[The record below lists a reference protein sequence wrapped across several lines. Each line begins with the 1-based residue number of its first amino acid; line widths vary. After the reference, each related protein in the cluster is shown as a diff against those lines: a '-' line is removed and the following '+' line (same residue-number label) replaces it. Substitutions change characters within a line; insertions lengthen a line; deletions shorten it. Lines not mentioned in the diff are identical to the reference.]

1 MSWLCSGDMIVAKT
15 GRPRIEIDGKH
26 FEALCGMM
34 CTEDEIAGFYHC
46 SVDTVERWCKREYG
60 LSFADAF
67 KMYSANGKIS
77 LRRMQFK
84 IAERNAAMAI
94 FLGKNYLGQRDVIV
108 QADDKELDEARKILE
123 SVKSVIGDDYGETAG
138 ISE

>member
-1 MSWLCSGDMIVAKT
+1 MAKT
-15 GRPRIEIDGKH
+15 GRPKIEINQAQ
-26 FEALCGMM
+26 FESLCAMM
-34 CTEDEIAGFYHC
+34 CTEEEIAGFFRC
-46 SVDTVERWCKREYG
+46 SVDTIERYCKETYKQ
-60 LSFADAF
+60 SFAESF
-67 KMYSANGKIS
+67 KKLSAKGKIS

-123 SVKSVIGDDYGETAG
+123 NVKSVIGDDYGEATG
-138 ISE
+138 LSE